1 MQPKTPEIDP
11 SSLKAVPPPDVAGAI
26 KQLSS
31 GELLYNWSNVV
42 QDLLYKAA
50 WAFLILLFFWFL
62 SKVVIRLINKAIDK
76 TGKSGSGAHQL
87 LAKTA
92 KLFILAFG
100 IVTALGQ
107 FINIAPLLA
116 GLGVVGLAVGFAAQD
131 TLKNFIAGITIL
143 IDQPFRVGDNI
154 VFDNKFGTVHEITL
168 RSTRIKTVNNEIMV
182 LPNDQM
188 INGKLINHSMMGLLP
203 LEIPFSIGY
212 SESTDDARTV
222 ALQIASA
229 DKRVV
234 QNPAPSVVVTAMAD
248 SGISLMLRV
257 WITDMKDEIPLKAEL
272 NEALL
277 HALLVKGIEIP
288 YPAIIIRS

>member
-1 MQPKTPEIDP
+1 MQPKIPEIDP
-11 SSLKAVPPPDVAGAI
+11 SSLKAVPPPDVAGTI

-31 GELLYNWSNVV
+31 GELLYNWGYLV

-50 WAFLILLFFWFL
+50 WAFLILLFFWLL
-62 SKVVIRLINKAIDK
+62 SKVVIRLINKAIDT

-92 KLFILAFG
+92 KLFLLAFG
-100 IVTALGQ
+100 TVTALGQ
-107 FINIAPLLA
+107 FINITPLLA

-188 INGKLINHSMMGLLP
+188 INGKLINHSMMGLLRI
-203 LEIPFSIGY
+203 EIPFSIGY
-212 SESTDDARTV
+212 HESTDEARTV

-229 DKRVV
+229 DKRVA
-234 QNPAPSVVVTAMAD
+234 QSPTPSVIVTAMAD
-248 SGISLMLRV
+248 SGVSLMLRV
-257 WITDMKDEIPLKAEL
+257 WITNMTDEIPLKGDL

-277 HALLVKGIEIP
+277 HALQLQGIEIP

>member
-1 MQPKTPEIDP
+1 MQPKVPDIDP
-11 SSLKAVPPPDVAGAI
+11 NTLKPLPPPDVAATV
-26 KQLSS
+26 KQLAS
-31 GELLYNWSNVV
+31 GELFYNWGYIL

-50 WAFLILLFFWFL
+50 WAFLIFLFFWFV
-62 SKVVIRLINKAIDK
+62 SKVVVRLIHKTVDK

-87 LAKTA
+87 LEKTA
-92 KLFILAFG
+92 KLFIFSFG
-100 IVTALGQ
+100 LVTALGQ
-107 FINIAPLLA
+107 FINITPLLA

-131 TLKNFIAGITIL
+131 TIKNFIAGITIL

-154 VFDNKFGTVHEITL
+154 VLEGKYGVVHEITL

-188 INGKLINHSMMGLLP
+188 INGKVINHSMMGLLR

-212 SESTDDARTV
+212 NESSAEAREV
-222 ALQIASA
+222 ALQIAAA
-229 DKRVV
+229 DARLEKD
-234 QNPAPSVVVTAMAD
+234 PAPSVIVTAMAD

-257 WITDMKDEIPLKAEL
+257 WIRNMAHEVPLRGDL

-277 HALLVKGIEIP
+277 RTLQEKGIEIP